1 LTFIEKSARIYTM
14 EGIKKTNT
22 NPQVIYSWKAPLR
35 AYKKRSKHVL
45 RFYLALALL
54 LSLIVFFF
62 GDRVLLIPILSLL
75 FLFYVLTITPPP
87 ETENKITR
95 FGIEAA
101 GATLRWENLSHF
113 YFKKRFGFVII
124 TIVGV
129 APSFRHAYMVVPNEE
144 IKNRVFKILTEH
156 IVFQEKPHKEITEK
170 LVDILTKLIPEETSS
185 SKPQQASL

>member
-1 LTFIEKSARIYTM
+1 MKVR
-14 EGIKKTNT
+14 
-22 NPQVIYSWKAPLR
+22 
-35 AYKKRSKHVL
+35 
-45 RFYLALALL
+45 
-54 LSLIVFFF
+54 
-62 GDRVLLIPILSLL
+62 
-75 FLFYVLTITPPP
+75 
-87 ETENKITR
+87 KITR